1 MLFPPAFAFRTSS
14 SITHGFGNNQTLSPY
29 LFLRAPLRM
38 IVAPP
43 CPARPYPS
51 SLLAHWTRPETRL
64 PPRNSQFY
72 EMPVGSEKVQ
82 VPQNRRDLGV
92 ENASEK
98 LRRSL

>member
-38 IVAPP
+38 IVATASPGT
-43 CPARPYPS
+43 AVSEQPS
-51 SLLAHWTRPETRL
+51 RALDPGPETRL

-72 EMPVGSEKVQ
+72 EMPAGGEKVQ
-82 VPQNRRDLGV
+82 VPQSRRDLGV
-92 ENASEK
+92 ENASK
-98 LRRSL
+98 N

>member
-1 MLFPPAFAFRTSS
+1 MLLATALALRTAS
-14 SITHGFGNNQTLSPY
+14 SIAEGLGNTQILSRY

-82 VPQNRRDLGV
+82 VPQNRRDLGG

>member
-1 MLFPPAFAFRTSS
+1 MYFRSVVAFKTSS
-14 SITHGFGNNQTLSPY
+14 SIPPGFGNNQTLSPY
-29 LFLRAPLRM
+29 SFLRAPLRM

-82 VPQNRRDLGV
+82 VPQDRRDLGV

-98 LRRSL
+98 LTRSW